1 MLFGM
6 HIKNGRRVI
15 PSQFFNT
22 LLCLLVLTLKG
33 TVAYA
38 EQAPLTLA
46 NALSRAMAQNPT
58 LQVFDFRLQGLEGRR
73 FSADQNPALEAGL
86 EVENVLGSGN
96 RQGSDAAEYTLSL
109 SSVLELGGK
118 RQARVSVVDSQ
129 YGRVEAERRA
139 ETLDLLGQATQR
151 FVATLALQEK
161 LQLAAEAVALAEA
174 THEIVTRRADRG
186 AAPQAEVLRARAALT
201 QSRIEQSRLRAAYES
216 RKMALASLWGDTS
229 PDFQMLEGDLFQF
242 GSSDN
247 FDALYQRVSDSPAI
261 QIYASE
267 QRIREAEIQLARSQS
282 ESDIRWQV
290 GVRRFEVTDDTGL
303 TAGLSVP
310 LFSGRRN
317 RGEVQAARAAR
328 DEVQYRQ
335 EEALL
340 QLHALLFEAYHT
352 RQQNIDAVEQLRST
366 VLPDLTKALDLTR
379 QAYERGRYSYV
390 EWTAAQR
397 ELLSARE
404 ALVEAAATALL
415 NQALIEQ
422 LTAQSMT
429 QGQTAS
435 ALNQTQDY

>member
-1 MLFGM
+1 
-6 HIKNGRRVI
+6 
-15 PSQFFNT
+15 
-22 LLCLLVLTLKG
+22 
-33 TVAYA
+33 
-38 EQAPLTLA
+38 
-46 NALSRAMAQNPT
+46 
-58 LQVFDFRLQGLEGRR
+58 
-73 FSADQNPALEAGL
+73 
-86 EVENVLGSGN
+86 
-96 RQGSDAAEYTLSL
+96 L

-290 GVRRFEVTDDTGL
+290 GVRRFEETDDTAL

-317 RGEVQAARAAR
+317 RGEVQAALAAR
-328 DEVQYRQ
+328 DEVRFRR
-335 EEALL
+335 EDTLL
-340 QLHALLFEAYHT
+340 RLHSRLFDAYHL
-352 RQQNIDAVEQLRST
+352 RQQSIETVEQIRSQM
-366 VLPDLTKALDLTR
+366 LPDLTEALTQTR
-379 QAYERGRYSYV
+379 EAYENGRYSYV

-404 ALVEAAATALL
+404 ALVDAATTALL

-422 LTAQSMT
+422 LTAQPLAT
-429 QGQTAS
+429 VPGAPTR
-435 ALNQTQDY
+435 